1 MHDDYYFQSFL
12 SQIFRQKSNLF
23 LVLVSVTMGSLIS
36 VFRKGDLDTESQLAE
51 IEKNLKNHKELKEK
65 AQLRKEKIVKTFR
78 FYGYVM

>member
-1 MHDDYYFQSFL
+1 MHDDYYFQPFL
-12 SQIFRQKSNLF
+12 SQIFIQKSNLF

>member
-1 MHDDYYFQSFL
+1 MHDDYYFQPFL

>member
-1 MHDDYYFQSFL
+1 MHDDYYFQPFL
-12 SQIFRQKSNLF
+12 SHIFRQKSNLF

>member
-1 MHDDYYFQSFL
+1 MHDDYYFQPFL
-12 SQIFRQKSNLF
+12 SQSFIQKSNLF

>member
-1 MHDDYYFQSFL
+1 MHDDYYFQPFL
-12 SQIFRQKSNLF
+12 SQIFIQKSNLF

-65 AQLRKEKIVKTFR
+65 AQLRKEQIVKTFR

>member
-1 MHDDYYFQSFL
+1 MHADYYFQPFL

>member
-1 MHDDYYFQSFL
+1 
-12 SQIFRQKSNLF
+12 
-23 LVLVSVTMGSLIS
+23 MGSLIS

-78 FYGYVM
+78 FYGYVMWEI